1 LIEDK
6 LKSFLSEK
14 EQAESAQSSESEESK
29 AA

>member
-14 EQAESAQSSESEESK
+14 EQAASAKSTETEESK